1 MKRQKGEGPMLKTK
15 ERVCSRRILKIA
27 WEKERQPT
35 STEPWNDLLYEDQY
49 SVSDPENNY
58 EGFMS
63 LQEIRAQKDICPIQL
78 KSNPPTHDRWKWVCA
93 RNLKLHLMIH

>member
-1 MKRQKGEGPMLKTK
+1 
-15 ERVCSRRILKIA
+15 VCSRLILKIA
-27 WEKERQPT
+27 REKERQPT

-49 SVSDPENNY
+49 SVPLPPIQKNNY

-63 LQEIRAQKDICPIQL
+63 LQEMRAQKDICPIQL